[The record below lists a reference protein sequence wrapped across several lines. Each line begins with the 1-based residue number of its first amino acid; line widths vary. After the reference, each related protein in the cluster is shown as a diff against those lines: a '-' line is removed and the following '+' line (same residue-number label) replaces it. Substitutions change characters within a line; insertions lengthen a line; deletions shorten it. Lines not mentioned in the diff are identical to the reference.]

1 MCKEIA
7 DLRKLIEKRNGKVA
21 SENSIAYMFESKGT
35 VVVKH
40 SQEEA
45 DENAKV
51 DPEEIAIEVGA
62 EVNPVNY
69 DPPHYPTG
77 NYLTEESQIW
87 CHTNMSRILAGS
99 RCIHLCHCAPTTQC
113 LLGAAPYLSQML
125 KAAERAQFVHDVFR

>member
-1 MCKEIA
+1 M
-7 DLRKLIEKRNGKVA
+7 RKLIEKRNGKVA

-62 EVNPVNY
+62 EVTP
-69 DPPHYPTG
+69 
-77 NYLTEESQIW
+77 LI
-87 CHTNMSRILAGS
+87 
-99 RCIHLCHCAPTTQC
+99 
-113 LLGAAPYLSQML
+113 
-125 KAAERAQFVHDVFR
+125 